1 MKLYFSP
8 AACSLAAHI
17 ALREAGLPVN
27 LVKVDLATHTLE
39 DGTDYFTIN
48 PKGPVPLLELDNG
61 EVVSEV
67 AVILQ
72 YIADQ
77 VPEKKLA
84 PANGTLA
91 RIRLQEALNF
101 LATEI
106 HKGSGLF
113 FNPNVNDETKA
124 FYRQKLRSLYEIIDR
139 QLSAT
144 GWLIGDHFT
153 VADAYLF
160 VMVNLSTFIQL
171 DLSGLDAIAGFM
183 KRMQE
188 RPSVQAALKAEGLL

>member
-8 AACSLAAHI
+8 AACSLAPHI
-17 ALREAGLPVN
+17 ALREAGLP
-27 LVKVDLATHTLE
+27 LSLIKVDLATHKLE

-61 EVVSEV
+61 EYVSEV

-77 VPEKKLA
+77 VPEQKLA

-101 LATEI
+101 IATEI

-113 FNPNVNDETKA
+113 FNPHVDEGTKA
-124 FYRQKLRSLYEIIDR
+124 FYRQRLRSLYEIIDR

-144 GWLIGDHFT
+144 GWLIGDQFT
-153 VADAYLF
+153 VVDAYLF
-160 VMVNLSTFIQL
+160 VMVNGATFFKL

-188 RPSVQAALKAEGLL
+188 RPTVQAALKAEGLA